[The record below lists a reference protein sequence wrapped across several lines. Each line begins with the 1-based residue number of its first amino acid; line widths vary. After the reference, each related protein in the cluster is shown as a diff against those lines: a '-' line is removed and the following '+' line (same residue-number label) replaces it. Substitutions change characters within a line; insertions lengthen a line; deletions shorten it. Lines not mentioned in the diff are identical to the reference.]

1 MEQKIIIADTNVVI
15 DYLNGNQSVIEFF
28 IKEHHLIFISCI
40 TKAEVQQGATNKTHL
55 NKLNKV
61 LDLFPIIEI
70 DINTSQNF
78 NSLFEKFVLS
88 NQCTI
93 PDMLIAATALR
104 YDIEL
109 FTFNIKDFA
118 T

>member
-1 MEQKIIIADTNVVI
+1 M
-15 DYLNGNQSVIEFF
+15 
-28 IKEHHLIFISCI
+28 
-40 TKAEVQQGATNKTHL
+40 QQGAINKTHL

-61 LDLFPIIEI
+61 LDLFPVIEI

-118 T
+118 HISKINLTKHNINPLKKTSSFL